1 MKVEAVEQEEWELQE
16 LVEAEA
22 EEKRRE
28 EG

>member
-1 MKVEAVEQEEWELQE
+1 MKVEAAEQEEWELQE